1 MRMQSLRRWLVRVLC
16 LGLACLLA
24 VLLVRYHRSERA
36 HDAHIAQLRK
46 EAERYEARLK
56 EIEKELD
63 AAKNAVGSE
72 NTTGMLLLAFQVQS
86 SDDLQLIAE
95 KGEQYSFTPV
105 IVLDAGAPNADA
117 LLRAAAD
124 AGYEIA
130 LTADPFETDTARHAA
145 ALRGRLSGEQAASD
159 SGMFLLREAYE
170 SEDNLALVED
180 AGFYGCISYRTH
192 AEFSAAHPDFALL
205 QYSYLRDA
213 AFSVQKRL
221 TALSDGSE
229 ALMFVFDL
237 SAEAI
242 TPETVDRFLSE
253 ICGYASGH
261 DTSISTLA
269 QTREAIRQNRQNIRS
284 GQSEYET
291 LLAERQAEIDELN
304 EKLDE
309 IYSNWKEDQTA

>member
-46 EAERYEARLK
+46 QAERYEARLK
-56 EIEKELD
+56 EIEKELA
-63 AAKNAVGSE
+63 AAKDDIGSE
-72 NTTGMLLLAFQVQS
+72 NKTGMILLAFQPQS
-86 SDDLQLIAE
+86 SDDLRLIAE
-95 KGEQYSFTPV
+95 KGEQYGFAPI
-105 IVLDAGAPNADA
+105 IVLDAQAPNADA

-130 LTADPFETDTARHAA
+130 LTADPFAADTAQHAA
-145 ALRGRLSGEQAASD
+145 ALRGRLGEEQAASD

-170 SEDNLALVED
+170 TEENLALVAN
-180 AGFYGCISYRTH
+180 AGFDGCISYRTH
-192 AEFSAAHPDFALL
+192 AEFSAVHPDFALV

-253 ICGYASGH
+253 ICGYAAEHG
-261 DTSISTLA
+261 TAISTLA
-269 QTREAIRQNRQNIRS
+269 QTREAIRRNRQNTAH
-284 GQSEYET
+284 GQSAYEA
-291 LLAERQAEIDELN
+291 LLAERQAEIDELHA
-304 EKLDE
+304 KLDE
-309 IYSNWKEDQTA
+309 IYSNWKEVQTA